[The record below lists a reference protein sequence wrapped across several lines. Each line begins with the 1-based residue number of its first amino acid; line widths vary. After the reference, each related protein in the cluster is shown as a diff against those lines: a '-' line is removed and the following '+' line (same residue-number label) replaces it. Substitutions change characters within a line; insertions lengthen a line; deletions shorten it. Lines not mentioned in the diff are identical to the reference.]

1 MTQYLAQLIDVAF
14 EFSKLWHGYSPP
26 TRISMHNSTILLTQ

>member
-1 MTQYLAQLIDVAF
+1 MTQYFAQLIDVAF
-14 EFSKLWHGYSPP
+14 EFSKLWHGSSPP